1 MGVLIQTKDTPSS
14 CSLQHGPSGCFACV
28 STCLSPWVKAGSLM
42 CIDYCGQIDL
52 PCINL
57 FLDYRSYSARARQ
70 TICPMTSVE
79 WNILWRIRWIDYN
92 GIVRF
97 VVFDEISIIV
107 AGSSP

>member
-1 MGVLIQTKDTPSS
+1 MGVIIQTKDTPSS
-14 CSLQHGPSGCFACV
+14 CSLQHGPSGCSACV

-70 TICPMTSVE
+70 TIGPMTSV
-79 WNILWRIRWIDYN
+79 DGTYS
-92 GIVRF
+92 GGF
-97 VVFDEISIIV
+97 AGSIITASFV
-107 AGSSP
+107 LSSLTR